1 MKIAYISVFQ
11 HLPAN
16 SGNDWYA
23 LQQLT
28 DLMEMAEVHLYH
40 TQEVDDKQGYMPEKV
55 AITQE
60 SIATKITW
68 GRISQRSR
76 ISQRLAQLKPE
87 MLLDKSAVEQVK
99 ADIVFS
105 CVYSFHIARHVAKAN
120 NAPIVLVMQNVE
132 WEYLKHTGYSPLV
145 YVPARLYENYVVKQ
159 ADAVTVLSP
168 RDYARATTITSAEKV
183 FYVPYE
189 PNCEI
194 FGSNGARHDYGK
206 DKLNLLFYGSLDRHH
221 NIEALKFVKSELIP
235 KLKERMLFNSTR
247 INVFGSGD
255 PPKHLDL
262 ENDLEINY
270 LGPVETPGPYIRGS
284 DVVIV
289 PVRNSSG
296 VKTRVLEALSC
307 NKPVIAFS
315 EATFGL
321 EDESLGG
328 ITVADTAEGFVEA
341 LKLVGQESGCLS
353 GLRRTDSS
361 GIVAT
366 ASDAMHYALESATKR
381 KKTHQHRH
389 TLPNVLR

>member
-1 MKIAYISVFQ
+1 MNVAWIGVFQ
-11 HLPAN
+11 PLPAN
-16 SGNDWYA
+16 SGNDWYT
-23 LQQLT
+23 LQLLT
-28 DLMEMAEVHLYH
+28 DLMETAEVHLYH
-40 TQEVDDKQGYMPEKV
+40 TQEVHDKQGYVPEKV

-60 SIATKITW
+60 SIATKIRW

-87 MLLDKSAVEQVK
+87 MLLDKSAVEHVK
-99 ADIVFS
+99 ADIVFTR
-105 CVYSFHIARHVAKAN
+105 VYSFHIARHVAKAN
-120 NAPIVLVMQNVE
+120 NAPIVLAMQNVE
-132 WEYLKHTGYSPLV
+132 WEYLKHAGYSPLV

-159 ADAVTVLSP
+159 ADAVTALSP
-168 RDYARATTITSAEKV
+168 RDYARATAITSAEKV
-183 FYVPYE
+183 FYIPYE
-189 PNCEI
+189 PNCEV
-194 FGSNGARHDYGK
+194 FGSTGASRHDYGK

-235 KLKERMLFNSTR
+235 KLKERRLFNSIR

-255 PPKHLDL
+255 PPTHLDL
-262 ENDLEINY
+262 ENDPEINY

-315 EATFGL
+315 EATSGL

-328 ITVADTAEGFVEA
+328 ITVADTAEGFLEA
-341 LKLVGQESGCLS
+341 LKSLECDAPCLD
-353 GLRRTDSS
+353 GMRPAHSS
-361 GIVAT
+361 LHAAT
-366 ASDAMHYALESATKR
+366 ARDAAHYALEKNATSLKPR
-381 KKTHQHRH
+381 QRSLLHSTR
-389 TLPNVLR
+389 

>member
-1 MKIAYISVFQ
+1 MKIAYLGVFQ

-16 SGNDWYA
+16 SGNDWYT
-23 LQQLT
+23 LQLLT
-28 DLMEMAEVHLYH
+28 DLMETAEVHLYH

-60 SIATKITW
+60 SIATKIRW

-76 ISQRLAQLKPE
+76 ISQRLAQLRPE
-87 MLLDKSAVEQVK
+87 MLLDKSAVEHVK
-99 ADIVFS
+99 ADIVFAR
-105 CVYSFHIARHVAKAN
+105 VYSFHIARHVAKAN
-120 NAPIVLVMQNVE
+120 NAPIVLVMHNVE

-159 ADAVTVLSP
+159 ADAVTALSP
-168 RDYARATTITSAEKV
+168 RDCARATAITSAEKV

-194 FGSNGARHDYGK
+194 FGSNRARHDYRK
-206 DKLNLLFYGSLDRHH
+206 DKLNVLFFGSLDRHH

-235 KLKERMLFNSTR
+235 KLKERRLFNSTR

-262 ENDLEINY
+262 ENDPEINY
-270 LGPVETPGPYIRGS
+270 LGPVESPGPYIRGS

-341 LKLVGQESGCLS
+341 LKSLECDAPCLD
-353 GLRRTDSS
+353 GMRPAHSS
-361 GIVAT
+361 VHAAT
-366 ASDAMHYALESATKR
+366 ARDAAHYALEKNATSQSLASAGLLHSTR
-381 KKTHQHRH
+381 
-389 TLPNVLR
+389 